1 MNKSNPDS
9 LREYSGVRYTGIMLI
24 LGLGVAVF
32 FLASVGLGSVKIP
45 LVEVLNILLGGE
57 PAVASWEKIVLNL
70 RLPRALTAIL
80 AGSALSV
87 GGLQMQTLFRNPLA
101 GPSVLGITAGA
112 SLGVAI
118 VMLTAGTVTTI
129 FEIQQ
134 LGGLQSWMIIA
145 AASMGSGLVLFLI
158 LAISAKVQDNVTLL
172 ILGLMI
178 GNITIALVS
187 IWQYFSQPEQIRDYL
202 IWTFGSLGGVP
213 AGQLWILAIV
223 TGIGGVL
230 AFGLSKSL
238 NGLLLGENYARSMG
252 IPVNRA
258 RYLIIISTSLL
269 AGGVT
274 AFCGPIGFVGIA
286 VPHLARSA
294 LNTNDH
300 KVLIPATLVTGALIM
315 LACDL
320 VAQVPGSSTTLPI
333 SAVTSMVGS
342 PVVIWVILKRR
353 NLSSSF

>member
-1 MNKSNPDS
+1 MNRKESASDGNFEG
-9 LREYSGVRYTGIMLI
+9 RRYGGIL
-24 LGLGVAVF
+24 LLLCAAVAIV
-32 FLASVGLGSVKIP
+32 FLASVSLGSVSIP
-45 LVEVLNILLGGE
+45 LGEVVRVLLGGE
-57 PAVASWEKIVLNL
+57 ASDPAWTKIIRNL
-70 RLPRALTAIL
+70 RLPRALTAVL

-112 SLGVAI
+112 SLGVAA
-118 VMLTAGTVTTI
+118 VMLAAGSVATV
-129 FEIQQ
+129 FAIQQ
-134 LGGLQSWMIIA
+134 LGSLQSWLIIG
-145 AASMGSGLVLFLI
+145 AASMGSFLVLMLI

-187 IWQYFSQPEQIRDYL
+187 IWQYFSKPEQIRDYI

-213 AGQLWILAIV
+213 PGQLWILLLV
-223 TGIGGVL
+223 TLAGTL
-230 AFGLSKSL
+230 MAFGLSKSL

-252 IPVNRA
+252 IAVRRA
-258 RYLIIISTSLL
+258 RYVIIISTSLL
-269 AGGVT
+269 AGGIT

-315 LACDL
+315 LVCDI
-320 VAQVPGSSTTLPI
+320 VAQVPGSATTLPI

-353 NLSSSF
+353 NLGASF